1 MVCYGDVDASGKDA
15 LGNEFMI
22 PSEKVFILFYFY
34 HKLMIHEE
42 KEVRNAQEKVE
53 TSSLCF
59 LQNKLQNQF
68 ERARNL
74 LEMRETIL
82 SCIIM
87 DAYTVQNIFVKNF

>member
-42 KEVRNAQEKVE
+42 KVSEKCPGK
-53 TSSLCF
+53 S
-59 LQNKLQNQF
+59 
-68 ERARNL
+68 RD
-74 LEMRETIL
+74 I
-82 SCIIM
+82 
-87 DAYTVQNIFVKNF
+87 IFVFFAE

>member
-1 MVCYGDVDASGKDA
+1 M
-15 LGNEFMI
+15 
-22 PSEKVFILFYFY
+22 
-34 HKLMIHEE
+34 
-42 KEVRNAQEKVE
+42 RNAQEKVE
-53 TSSLCF
+53 ISSLCF

-87 DAYTVQNIFVKNF
+87 DAYTLRTFEELLKYIK

>member
-1 MVCYGDVDASGKDA
+1 M
-15 LGNEFMI
+15 
-22 PSEKVFILFYFY
+22 
-34 HKLMIHEE
+34 
-42 KEVRNAQEKVE
+42 RNAQEKVE